1 MDRYTADKGV
11 DKTAF
16 IILSLVT
23 DKQAWFFFFFFYET
37 LKNESTG
44 FATMGEM
51 FL

>member
-23 DKQAWFFFFFFYET
+23 DKQVWVFFFFYET